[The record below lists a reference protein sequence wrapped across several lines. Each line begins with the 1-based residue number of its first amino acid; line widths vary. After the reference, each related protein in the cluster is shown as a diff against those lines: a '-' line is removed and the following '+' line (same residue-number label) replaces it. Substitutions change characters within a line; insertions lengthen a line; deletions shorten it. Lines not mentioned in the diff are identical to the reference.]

1 MNKRQKEIIASQLKD
16 EKEVIAR
23 IKKLYE
29 KALKDI
35 DTKIKLLSMR
45 PDFEQNLQSIVY
57 QIDYQKA
64 LKKQINAILDMMN
77 TEQFTTI
84 SEYLTKCYEEGFM
97 GTLYDLQGQGIP
109 LIFPIAQDQVVKAI
123 QHDTKLSESLY
134 ERLGMDVGELKKA
147 IQTEVSRGIAS
158 NLSWT
163 DIARNLSAQSG
174 ITMNKAV
181 RIARTEGH
189 RITQQ
194 ATLDVQ
200 KKAKEKGAEIMR
212 QWDSTLDKRTRP
224 AHRELDGQLRE
235 MNEPFEYMGHTAMYP
250 GGFGVAKLDINC
262 RCVLLQRAKWALT
275 DEEFTKRYRDDED
288 GSQLAHFES
297 VDSYNEFKKSFF
309 EKVGE

>member
-1 MNKRQKEIIASQLKD
+1 MNKRQKEIIESQLAD
-16 EKEVIAR
+16 EKAVIAR

-84 SEYLTKCYEEGFM
+84 SEYLAKCYEEGFI

-109 LIFPIAQDQVVKAI
+109 LIFPISQDQVVKAI
-123 QHDTKLSESLY
+123 QQDTKLSESLY
-134 ERLGMDVGELKKA
+134 ERLGMEVRELKKA

-174 ITMNKAV
+174 ITMNKAI

-200 KKAKEKGAEIMR
+200 MKAKEKGAEIMR

-235 MNEPFEYMGHTAMYP
+235 MDQPFEYMGHTAMYP

-275 DEEFTKRYRDDED
+275 DKEFTKRYRDED
-288 GSQLAHFES
+288 GSQLARFES
-297 VDSYNEFKKSFF
+297 VNSYNEFKKAFF

>member
-1 MNKRQKEIIASQLKD
+1 MNKRQKEIVKSQLMD
-16 EKEVIAR
+16 EKEVIKR
-23 IKKLYE
+23 IKKVYE
-29 KALKDI
+29 DALKDI
-35 DTKIKLLSMR
+35 DTKIRLLSMR
-45 PDFEQNLQSIVY
+45 PDFETNLQSIVY

-84 SEYLTKCYEEGFM
+84 SEYLTKCYEEGFI

-109 LIFPIAQDQVVKAI
+109 LIFPISQDQVVKAI

-134 ERLGMDVGELKKA
+134 ERLGADVNELKKA
-147 IQTEVSRGIAS
+147 IRTEISRGIAN
-158 NLSWT
+158 NLSWA
-163 DIARNLSAQSG
+163 DIARNLAGQSR
-174 ITMNKAV
+174 ITMNKAI
-181 RIARTEGH
+181 RITRTEGH

-200 KKAKEKGAEIMR
+200 KKAQEKGAEIMR
-212 QWDSTLDKRTRP
+212 QWDATLDKRTRP

-235 MNEPFEYMGHTAMYP
+235 MDEPFEYMGHTAMYP

-275 DEEFTKRYRDDED
+275 DEEFTKRYRDDDE
-288 GSQLAHFES
+288 SQLAHFED
-297 VDSYNEFKKSFF
+297 VKSYEKFKKAFWEVS
-309 EKVGE
+309 K

>member
-1 MNKRQKEIIASQLKD
+1 MNKRQKEIIESQLAD
-16 EKEVIAR
+16 EKAVIAR

-45 PDFEQNLQSIVY
+45 PDFEQSLRSIVY

-84 SEYLTKCYEEGFM
+84 SEYLAKCYEEGFI

-109 LIFPIAQDQVVKAI
+109 LIFPISQDQVVKAI
-123 QHDTKLSESLY
+123 QQDTKLSESLY

-174 ITMNKAV
+174 ITMNKAI

-200 KKAKEKGAEIMR
+200 MKAKEKGAEIMR

-235 MNEPFEYMGHTAMYP
+235 MDQPFEYMGHTAMYP

-275 DEEFTKRYRDDED
+275 DKEFTKRYRDED
-288 GSQLAHFES
+288 GSQLARFES
-297 VDSYNEFKKSFF
+297 VNSYNEFKKAFF

>member
-1 MNKRQKEIIASQLKD
+1 MNKRQKEIIESQLAD
-16 EKEVIAR
+16 EKAVIAR

-84 SEYLTKCYEEGFM
+84 SEYLAKCYEEGFI

-109 LIFPIAQDQVVKAI
+109 LIFPISQDQVVKAI
-123 QHDTKLSESLY
+123 QQDTKLSESLY

-174 ITMNKAV
+174 ITMNKAI

-200 KKAKEKGAEIMR
+200 MKAKENGAEIMR

-235 MNEPFEYMGHTAMYP
+235 MDQPFEYMGHTAMYP

-275 DEEFTKRYRDDED
+275 DKEFTKRYRDED
-288 GSQLAHFES
+288 GSQLARFES
-297 VDSYNEFKKSFF
+297 VNSYNEFKKAFF